1 MKLNDKDFI
10 TEEEKEILRKDA
22 IDKEFKRLTKHLRTK
37 SRIISFYRIALITTL
52 IGFSILYYNIR
63 FQNEESKQLSLNKKD
78 TIQTDTMVQTETTD
92 TKVAKPSIYF
102 TVFFLNES
110 KHALAQFKSKQNAL
124 KFCEVMSK
132 MNLPATIIVSET
144 TKRTK
149 NKLQSHSYPYKYTV
163 QLGAY
168 NQDFLESFKDHFI
181 WLSYQQQ
188 DEYHKYR
195 IGPFYGYSKSKQF
208 TGAINL
214 QDNYILAF

>member
-22 IDKEFKRLTKHLRTK
+22 IDKEFTRLTKHLRTK
-37 SRIISFYRIALITTL
+37 SKIIVFYRIALSITL

-63 FQNEESKQLSLNKKD
+63 FQNEEPKQLSLNKKH
-78 TIQTDTMVQTETTD
+78 TIQTDTMLATETMH

-110 KHALAQFKSKQNAL
+110 KHALAQFKSKEKAL
-124 KFCEVMSK
+124 NFCEIMGK
-132 MNLPATIIVSET
+132 MDLPATKIVTET
-144 TKRTK
+144 IKRTK
-149 NKLQSHSYPYKYTV
+149 SKLQPQIYPYKYTV

-181 WLSYQQQ
+181 WLSYQKQ

-195 IGPFYGYSKSKQF
+195 VGPFYGYSKSKQF

-214 QDNYILAF
+214 QDNYILAY

>member
-10 TEEEKEILRKDA
+10 TEEEKEILRKEA
-22 IDKEFKRLTKHLRTK
+22 IDKEFTRLTKHLRSK
-37 SRIISFYRIALITTL
+37 SRIITFYRIALATII
-52 IGFSILYYNIR
+52 IGGSIWYYNNR
-63 FQNEESKQLSLNKKD
+63 LQHEKPQQSLLNKKH
-78 TIQTDTMVQTETTD
+78 TIQTDTMVPLETKD
-92 TKVAKPSIYF
+92 IQVAKPPIYF

-110 KHALAQFKSKQNAL
+110 KHALAQFESNEKAS
-124 KFCEVMSK
+124 KFCEIMGK
-132 MNLPATIIVSET
+132 IDLPATIIVNESI
-144 TKRTK
+144 KRSK
-149 NKLQSHSYPYKYTV
+149 DNLQTQIYPYKYTV

-168 NQDFLESFKDHFI
+168 NYDFLKEFKDHFI